1 MSMRQMISRSTMAS
15 ASSVPSQDIEVSR
28 SHAADERSLRGARE
42 PCSRDRQQWLRRIVV
57 AVVAVCAAILVAAA
71 IVRIGRMKSDRAAS
85 LLEKAHAFPAS
96 RGITSSMTDVEMA
109 DLPNPKRTGACNS
122 RRSLRAT
129 GAVPKSS
136 HRSQG

>member
-1 MSMRQMISRSTMAS
+1 MTSRSTMAS

-28 SHAADERSLRGARE
+28 SHAADERSLRGTRE

-85 LLEKAHAFPAS
+85 LSEKAHAFPAS
-96 RGITSSMTDVEMA
+96 RGITDSMTGVEMA
-109 DLPNPKRTGACNS
+109 DLASPKRTGACNS

-136 HRSQG
+136 HRNQG